1 MNKRLLGFNV
11 AVAKENFETAVEH
24 WSNVFGIK
32 PDYMKPGD
40 FAVPG
45 IMGAKLEMGDSL
57 IYILAGE
64 NEKVPVAQFVANKGE
79 GVFLVSFEV
88 ENVEDAMKDASGKG
102 AKFVSDKPMPFP
114 GGTVNFVHPKSMNGV
129 QIEFVKYEK
138 E

>member
-11 AVAKENFETAVEH
+11 AVAKENFEAAVGH
-24 WSNVFGIK
+24 WSNVFGVK

-45 IMGAKLEMGDSL
+45 ILGAKLEIGGSI

-64 NEKVPVAQFVANKGE
+64 DEKVPVAQFVANRGE

-88 ENVEDAMKDASGKG
+88 ENVQDAMEDVSEKGVKFLSG
-102 AKFVSDKPMPFP
+102 KPMPFS
-114 GGTVNFVHPKSMNGV
+114 GGEVNFVHPKFMNGV
-129 QIEFVKYEK
+129 QVEFIKYEK
-138 E
+138 